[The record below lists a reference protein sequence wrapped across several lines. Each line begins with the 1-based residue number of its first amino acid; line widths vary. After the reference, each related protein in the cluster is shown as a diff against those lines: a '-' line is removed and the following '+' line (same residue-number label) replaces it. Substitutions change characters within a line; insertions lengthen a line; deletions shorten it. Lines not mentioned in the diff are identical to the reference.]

1 MSLAEMIT
9 ILIMLHTVVTAEQ
22 NVLFEWPICVICL
35 TFMKE
40 LL

>member
-22 NVLFEWPICVICL
+22 NVLFE
-35 TFMKE
+35 
-40 LL
+40 